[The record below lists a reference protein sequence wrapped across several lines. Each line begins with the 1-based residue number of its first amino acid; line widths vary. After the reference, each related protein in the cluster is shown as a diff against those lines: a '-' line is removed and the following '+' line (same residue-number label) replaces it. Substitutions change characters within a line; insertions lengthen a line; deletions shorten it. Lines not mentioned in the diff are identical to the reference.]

1 MKICNRVQAGI
12 GLGLALLLLALP
24 GAAPASPAYVVRLA
38 VSSGQKQVRIAG
50 KSLAVYDGDVR
61 DLLLKSKGA
70 LRIRSARGGLIVD
83 GTKNRPRSVL
93 LTADGGIAV
102 GDRRLIGE
110 VEIIQAEKG
119 LLIIN
124 RLSLQRYLEGLLGA
138 EMSPSW
144 PLAALQAQA
153 VAARTFFLHRRLSRE
168 DSLYDLSAT
177 TLDQVYRGIERE
189 SKRTRQAVVSTRG
202 EVLTRGKLPAEAL
215 FHACCGGRT
224 RSAASVFGNQVD
236 YLIPVNDPDCS
247 KCPKHRWTVSIDL
260 DAEGLEL
267 GPGIQKVHLEG
278 DQVVLQTRKGRRS
291 LNRRQVRKR
300 LGAIRIPSSWFTLEQ
315 QGRKLIF
322 RGKGSG
328 HGVGMC
334 QWGAHGMAEKGKS
347 YKAILKRY
355 YPGTRLRKLY

>member
-1 MKICNRVQAGI
+1 MKLCDRAHAGI
-12 GLGLALLLLALP
+12 GLGLGLLLLVLP

-38 VSSGQKQVRIAG
+38 VSSGEKQVRIAG
-50 KSLAVYDGDVR
+50 KSLAVYDEDVR
-61 DLLLKSKGA
+61 DLLLKAKGT

-93 LTADGGIAV
+93 LTAEGGIAV
-102 GDRRLIGE
+102 GDQRLIGE
-110 VEIIQAEKG
+110 VEIIQTDKG

-124 RLSLQRYLEGLLGA
+124 RLSLGRYLEGLLGA
-138 EMSPSW
+138 EMSPNW

-168 DSLYDLSAT
+168 DRLYDLSAT

-189 SKRTRQAVVSTRG
+189 SKRTRQAVRSTRG
-202 EVLTRGKLPAEAL
+202 EVLTRGQLPAETL

-224 RSAASVFGNQVD
+224 RSAASVFGATVP
-236 YLIPVNDPDCS
+236 YLIPIDDPDCS

-260 DAEGLEL
+260 DGEGRKL
-267 GPGIQKVHLEG
+267 GQGIEKVQLEG
-278 DQVVLQTRKGRRS
+278 DQVVFRTRKGRRS

-300 LGAIRIPSSWFTLEQ
+300 LGAIRIPSAWFTLEQ
-315 QGRKLIF
+315 RGRKLIL

-328 HGVGMC
+328 HGVGLC

-347 YKAILKRY
+347 YEAILKRY
-355 YPGTRLRKLY
+355 YPDTRLRKLY